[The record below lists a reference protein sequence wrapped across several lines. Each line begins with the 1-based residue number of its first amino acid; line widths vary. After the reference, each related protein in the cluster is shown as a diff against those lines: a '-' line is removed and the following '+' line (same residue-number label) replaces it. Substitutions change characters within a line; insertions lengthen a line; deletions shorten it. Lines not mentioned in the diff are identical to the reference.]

1 MKRVHTHYDN
11 LKVARNAPQEVIRAA
26 YKSLSQ
32 KYHPDRNPGNPDAS
46 RIMSLINTSYEVL
59 SDPVKRKQ
67 HDEWIRQQEGAE
79 PASPTE
85 AKASPTTQTHTDI
98 NFQTPIAGSC
108 DFASLPSSVKE
119 QLVSR
124 TTGATKQQFAVRTDN
139 VTWKYI
145 WTAGLAFWFVYLFN
159 DATDFR
165 WGDESTLWLMAF
177 TSGAA
182 FFLSKNIDW
191 IIRWNSTPI
200 RCWLIVSPLYV
211 IKTHLDRV
219 WFWPIWSIKD
229 IKATHNYRNGS
240 YQGTSLEISF
250 DGKRET
256 FTISPE
262 SACNSLLSV
271 LKTFD
276 VAFRTAIGQG
286 NIDYLLRNDDFVECP
301 RKNIESP
308 RGAFDKR
315 TIIVF
320 LSTFLVS
327 TILFAIAYALNGK
340 QPFKPVSYSAS
351 PARSVPYTPVQ
362 PTARPL
368 YVRPATAPNGEAW
381 PSQASYVKGYKRL
394 HTDGLSSVT
403 VDNTRN
409 NSDVFVKLVSIDSAK
424 AYPVR
429 IFFIPAY
436 GQFTVNNVRAGNYD
450 VRYRDLDSGALA
462 RSESFRLQETSTYDG
477 IQYSN
482 LTMTLYKVMHGN
494 MQTYGISE
502 NEF

>member
-26 YKSLSQ
+26 YKGLSQ

-67 HDEWIRQQEGAE
+67 HDEWIRQQEGTE
-79 PASPTE
+79 PHSATEE
-85 AKASPTTQTHTDI
+85 AKTGPTQTQADI
-98 NFQTPIAGSC
+98 NFQPPTAGSC

-119 QLVSR
+119 QLVAR
-124 TTGATKQQFAVRTDN
+124 TTGANKQQFAVRTDN
-139 VTWKYI
+139 VTWKYV
-145 WTAGLAFWFVYLFN
+145 WTAGLVFWFVYLFN
-159 DATDFR
+159 DATDFK
-165 WGDESTLWLMAF
+165 WGEESTLWLMAF
-177 TSGAA
+177 TFGAA

-191 IIRWNSTPI
+191 IIRWHSTPL

-240 YQGTSLEISF
+240 YQGTSLDISF
-250 DGKRET
+250 EGKRES
-256 FTISPE
+256 FTITPE
-262 SACNSLLSV
+262 SAYNSLLST

-276 VAFRTAIGQG
+276 TTFRTAIGQG
-286 NIDYLLRNDDFVECP
+286 NIDYILKYDDFIDCP
-301 RKNIESP
+301 RTSADTK
-308 RGAFDKR
+308 RHAFDKR

-320 LSTFLVS
+320 LSTFLGS
-327 TILFAIAYALNGK
+327 AILFGIAFALNAK
-340 QPFKPVSYSAS
+340 QPYKPVSYSAS
-351 PARSVPYTPVQ
+351 SARSIPYTPVQ
-362 PTARPL
+362 PAARPT
-368 YVRPATAPNGEAW
+368 YVRPITAPNGEPW
-381 PSQASYVKGYKRL
+381 PNRASYVSGYKKL
-394 HTDGLSSVT
+394 HTNGLSSVT

-409 NSDVFVKLVSIDSAK
+409 NSDVFVKLVSLDGTK

-429 IFFIPAY
+429 VFFIPAH
-436 GQFTVNNVRAGNYD
+436 GQFTVSNVTAGNYD
-450 VRYRDLDSGALA
+450 VRYRDLDSGGLA
-462 RSESFRLQETSTYDG
+462 RSESFRLQETPTYDG

-482 LTMTLYKVMHGN
+482 LTMTLYKVRHGN

>member
-11 LKVARNAPQEVIRAA
+11 LKVSRNAPQEVIRAA

-32 KYHPDRNPGNPDAS
+32 KYHPDRNTGNPDAS

-59 SDPVKRKQ
+59 SDPAKRKQ
-67 HDEWIRQQEGAE
+67 HDEWIRQHEGTE
-79 PASPTE
+79 PEYPKE
-85 AKASPTTQTHTDI
+85 AKPNSTQTQIDI
-98 NFQTPIAGSC
+98 NFQQPTAGSC

-119 QLVSR
+119 QLVAR
-124 TTGATKQQFAVRTDN
+124 TAGANKQQFAVRTDN
-139 VTWKYI
+139 VTWKYF
-145 WTAGLAFWFVYLFN
+145 WTAGFVFWFVYLFN

-165 WGDESTLWLMAF
+165 WGEESALWLMAF

-182 FFLSKNIDW
+182 FFLSKNVDW
-191 IIRWNSTPI
+191 IIRWHSTPI
-200 RCWLIVSPLYV
+200 RCWLIISPLYV

-240 YQGTSLEISF
+240 YQGTSLDISF
-250 DGKRET
+250 EGKRES

-262 SACNSLLSV
+262 SAYSSMLSA

-276 VAFRTAIGQG
+276 TAFRTAIGQG
-286 NIDYLLRNDDFVECP
+286 NIDYILKNNDFEDCP
-301 RKNIESP
+301 RTSADTK
-308 RGAFDKR
+308 RHAFEKR
-315 TIIVF
+315 TVIVF

-327 TILFAIAYALNGK
+327 AILFAIAYALNGK
-340 QPFKPVSYSAS
+340 QPYKPVSYGST
-351 PARSVPYTPVQ
+351 RSVPYTAVQ
-362 PTARPL
+362 PTARPS
-368 YVRPATAPNGEAW
+368 YVRPTTAPNGETW
-381 PSQASYVKGYKRL
+381 PNGASYINGYKKL
-394 HTDGLSSVT
+394 HTNGLSSVII
-403 VDNTRN
+403 DNTRN
-409 NSDVFVKLVSIDSAK
+409 NSDVFVKLVSLDGSK
-424 AYPVR
+424 ADPVR
-429 IFFIPAY
+429 VFFIPAY
-436 GQFTVNNVRAGNYD
+436 GQFTVNNVKAGNYD

-462 RSESFRLQETSTYDG
+462 RSESFQLQETPTYDG

-482 LTMTLYKVMHGN
+482 LTMTLYKVRHGN